1 MNTDTRIGPE
11 HFVNREISLLEFNRR
26 VIQQALVEAFP
37 VLERLRFIC
46 IASSNLDEFFEIRV
60 AGLKQQI
67 EYGSTRRGPAGFTP
81 LEQLQR
87 VSAVVKE
94 LVSEQYTILN
104 NVLMPKLREQDI
116 YFLRREE
123 WNEVQREWLLNYFRD
138 HLSPILNPIGLDPAH
153 PFPRLL
159 NKSLNFIAI
168 LNGED
173 AFGRE
178 VEKAIVQAPRSLP
191 RVIELPDEISEHQND
206 FVFLSSIIHAHVDE
220 LFQGMEVES
229 CYQFRVTRNSDLFV
243 DEEEVTDLMQAIEGE
258 LSSRRFGDEVRLE
271 VDDECPE
278 SVVVALRR
286 HFELE
291 EYEVYRCSGPVNLMR
306 LNQIPNLVNRRDLK
320 FSSFNPG
327 VPRLIQG
334 SPDLFSAI
342 RKHDVLL
349 HHPFQSFIPV
359 LDFLRQACV
368 DPDVLSIRQTLYR
381 TGEDSAVVK
390 ALIQAASNGKEVL
403 VVIELR
409 ARFDEAENI
418 ELANELSAA
427 GAQVVF
433 GMVGYK
439 THAKMILITRREGK
453 SLRRYAHLG
462 TGNYH
467 AGTARQYTDM
477 GLLTCDTHITEDV
490 QLVFRQLTSMGH
502 PGPLRKVMQSPFTM
516 FDRLESLIDNEIA
529 NVKAGKSARI
539 VAKMNSLEEP
549 RMVRKLFE
557 ASQAGVK
564 IELVIRGI
572 CCLRPG
578 IPGVSENITV
588 RSIIGRF
595 LEHTRVYYFENDGEP
610 ICFLSSADWMGR
622 NLFSRVESCV
632 PVEDKDLANTVYK
645 EGLEMY
651 LNDDCQ
657 AWLMQPD
664 GRYIKAETGEYPVN
678 AQDRLMKLMCR

>member
-1 MNTDTRIGPE
+1 MNTPVKIGPE
-11 HFVNREISLLEFNRR
+11 HYVNRELSLLEFNRR
-26 VIQQALVEAFP
+26 VIQQALVREFP
-37 VLERLRFIC
+37 LLERLRFIC

-60 AGLKQQI
+60 AGIKQQI
-67 EYGSTRRGPAGFTP
+67 EYGSARTSSDGLSPE
-81 LEQLQR
+81 EQLQK
-87 VSAVVKE
+87 VSAIVKE
-94 LVSEQYTILN
+94 LVSDQYSILN
-104 NVLMPKLREQDI
+104 EVLTPKLREDGV

-123 WNEVQREWLLNYFRD
+123 WTTAQREWVQDYFRNE
-138 HLSPILNPIGLDPAH
+138 LSPILNPIGLDPAH

-159 NKSLNFIAI
+159 NKSLNFIAT
-168 LNGED
+168 LKGED
-173 AFGRE
+173 AFGRQ
-178 VEKAIVQAPRSLP
+178 VEMAIVQAPRSLP
-191 RVIELPDEISEHQND
+191 RVIQFPEEIAEHEND

-220 LFQGMEVES
+220 LFHGMEVES

-258 LSSRRFGDEVRLE
+258 LSSRRFGDAVRLE
-271 VDDECPE
+271 VDNDCPE
-278 SVVVALRR
+278 GVIQFLRR
-286 HFELE
+286 QFDLE
-291 EYEVYRCSGPVNLMR
+291 QYEVYRCSGPVNLMR
-306 LNQIPNLVNRRDLK
+306 LNQIPSLVNRADLK

-327 VPRLIQG
+327 IPGLIQD
-334 SPDLFSAI
+334 SPDIFSAI
-342 RKHDVLL
+342 RRHDLIL

-359 LDFLRQACV
+359 LDLLRQAAV

-390 ALIQAASNGKEVL
+390 TLIDAASNGKEVL

-439 THAKMILITRREGK
+439 THAKMILITRREDH

-477 GLLTCDTHITEDV
+477 GLLTCDRHITEDV

-502 PGPLRKVMQSPFTM
+502 PGALRKVMQSPFTM
-516 FDRLESLIDNEIA
+516 FDRFVNLIGKEIEHA
-529 NVKAGKSARI
+529 KAGKEARI

-549 RMVRKLFE
+549 GMIRKLFQ

-564 IELVIRGI
+564 IELIVRGV

-578 IPGVSENITV
+578 FPGVSENITV

-595 LEHTRVYYFENDGEP
+595 LEHTRIYYFANDGDP
-610 ICFLSSADWMGR
+610 RCFISSADWMGR
-622 NLFSRVESCV
+622 NLFNRVETCV
-632 PVEDKDLANTVYK
+632 PIEDKDLANTVYK

-651 LNDDCQ
+651 LSDNSQ
-657 AWLMQPD
+657 AWSMEPD
-664 GRYIKAETGEYPVN
+664 GRYQQVQTQGDRAS
-678 AQDRLMKLMCR
+678 AQERLMQLMCR